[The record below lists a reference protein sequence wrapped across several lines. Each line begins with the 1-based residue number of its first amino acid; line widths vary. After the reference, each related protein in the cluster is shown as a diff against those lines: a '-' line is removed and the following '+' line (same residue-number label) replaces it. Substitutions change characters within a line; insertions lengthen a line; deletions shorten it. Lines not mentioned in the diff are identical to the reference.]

1 MAEKKTIRI
10 SLTIPIDST
19 FTHVLFN
26 LAAQGFEYIEI
37 NYSGGGDSGAIDD
50 ISLLPHGTITI
61 KDGEVSKKNN
71 KDCADPDNELKDL
84 IDRKAEEHVLNHAAD
99 WWNNDGGGGTLYIS
113 TMDGSYHGEHY
124 VNYTETDNSILTGK
138 FGDD

>member
-1 MAEKKTIRI
+1 MKEKKII

-26 LAAQGFEYIEI
+26 LAAQGFEYIKI
-37 NYSGGGDSGAIDD
+37 NYSGGGDSGAIEDV
-50 ISLLPHGTITI
+50 SLLFPGAVTIN
-61 KDGEVSKKNN
+61 DGEVSEKNAN
-71 KDCADPDNELKDL
+71 DYADPDDELKDL
-84 IDRKAEEHVLNHAAD
+84 IENKAHEHVLNNADD

-124 VNYTETDNSILTGK
+124 VNYTETHNSILTGK
-138 FGDD
+138 FGDN